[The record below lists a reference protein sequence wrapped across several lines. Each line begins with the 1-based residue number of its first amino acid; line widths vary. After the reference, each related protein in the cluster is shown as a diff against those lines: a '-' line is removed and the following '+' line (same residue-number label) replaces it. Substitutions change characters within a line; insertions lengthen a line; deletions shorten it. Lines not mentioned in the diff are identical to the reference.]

1 MEEKKRLTVRE
12 IREMA
17 KNGNIQE
24 LSDELWY
31 DWFCS
36 SKALLGKTKRLV
48 GMLSKVKN
56 PTILDN
62 YTVWFKN
69 NCPCCGPLY
78 DDIRFEPLKADHTK
92 DERKDRY
99 FILCVN
105 DVREKNRYMVWTE
118 RKSENEFGADTT
130 KEVFD
135 FINNLVNDFKF

>member
-1 MEEKKRLTVRE
+1 MKDEKKLTVRE

-17 KNGNIQE
+17 KNGKMQE

-36 SKALLGKTKRLV
+36 DKALLGKTKRLV
-48 GMLSKVKN
+48 GMLGKVKN
-56 PTILDN
+56 PVILDN

-69 NCPCCGPLY
+69 NCPMCGPLY
-78 DDIRFEPLKADHTK
+78 DDIRFEPLKADHTE

-99 FILCVN
+99 FVLCVKDN
-105 DVREKNRYMVWTE
+105 REPKNYMVWTE
-118 RKSENEFGADTT
+118 RKMENEFGADTT
-130 KEVFD
+130 KEAFD